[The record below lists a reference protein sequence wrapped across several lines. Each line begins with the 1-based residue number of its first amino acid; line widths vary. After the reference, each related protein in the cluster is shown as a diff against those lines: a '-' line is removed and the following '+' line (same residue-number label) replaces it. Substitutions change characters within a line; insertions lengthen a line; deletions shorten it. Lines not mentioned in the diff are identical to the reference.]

1 MDARELRTVTTV
13 ASAEL
18 VCDLSDPSALSAELV
33 GAKAANLAKAV
44 RSGFPTLGGAVL
56 TTIAVARGLIDTDV
70 AVAAE
75 QIFTQLGG
83 GVDQPL
89 AVRSSSTIEDAGS
102 SSMAGRFSSV
112 LDVRTRHEYEA
123 ALQTVIGSAERVR
136 DAQGR
141 VRPLAVL
148 VQRQASARLGGV
160 MFGIDPLSG
169 ERRHVVIDVVPGSPE
184 GLVSGRVIADHYVVT
199 RRGRTVRVDRT
210 GSVPDLDGQAQRC
223 LARMARHAERVFGGP
238 QDIEWLIDPS
248 GQVVLLQTRPVTA
261 VAAPPPGRRRS
272 GMLLGPGP
280 VAETFPDALGS
291 LEEDLWVCPLR
302 DGVTGALR
310 ASGAVSRRRLARSP
324 VVTTVGGRVAV
335 DLELI
340 GVLGGGSRH
349 RRWYSP
355 SVVVR
360 RLGAAWRVGRLRAVL
375 PDLARAV
382 ADTVDRH
389 LAGVA
394 PLEALTARELAD
406 VLEGARQE
414 LATVH
419 LQEVLAG
426 ILLATSPEEAATT
439 PTAAGVALAA
449 LHRGRSKGLD
459 DAALI
464 AGAPVVLVLVPP
476 RLGGVQRLPSTT
488 GRPAAWS
495 VGSGSTVGD
504 LGPREAL
511 RVRVRWL
518 QELLARVAGE
528 LGARWVASGELV
540 SGEELGRLRFDEVLL
555 LASGGCRPTRLDR
568 EPAPRLGPP
577 LPDVFRWTAGTVSA
591 QMDDG
596 GRSPEG
602 ARGGCGASRGRAV
615 GRVVHDPAAVD
626 GDGPVVLVS
635 RHLEP
640 SLAGVLGCLAGLVS
654 ETGSPLSH
662 LAILAREAGLPT
674 VVAVA
679 DARKRFP
686 VGCTVELDG
695 STGLVRVVDAV
706 DVRT

>member
-1 MDARELRTVTTV
+1 MLPTVIDV
-13 ASAEL
+13 ASADL
-18 VCDLSDPSALSAELV
+18 VCALSDPRALSAGLV
-33 GAKAANLAKAV
+33 GAKAANLARAV
-44 RSGFPTLGGAVL
+44 RHGFPTLEGAVL
-56 TTIAVARGLIDTDV
+56 TTSAVAKGLADP
-70 AVAAE
+70 AVAAAAE
-75 QIFTQLGG
+75 HVFTLLGG
-83 GVDQPL
+83 GPDQPL

-112 LDVRTRHEYEA
+112 LDVRTRHDYRA
-123 ALQTVIGSAERVR
+123 ALQTVVGSAERVR
-136 DAQGR
+136 DAEGR

-148 VQRQASARLGGV
+148 IQQQAQACLGGV
-160 MFGIDPLSG
+160 MFGIDPLTG
-169 ERRHVVIDVVPGSPE
+169 ERGHVVIDVANGSPE
-184 GLVSGRVIADHYVVT
+184 GLVSGRALADHYVVS

-210 GSVPDLDGQAQRC
+210 GSVPELTSQVRRQ
-223 LARMARHAERVFGGP
+223 LVRMARHAERDFGGP

-248 GQVVLLQTRPVTA
+248 GRVVLLQTRPVTA
-261 VAAPPPGRRRS
+261 AAPPPPGRRGR
-272 GMLLGPGP
+272 GVLLGPGP
-280 VAETFPDALGS
+280 VAETFPDALGP
-291 LEEDLWVCPLR
+291 LEEDLWVTPLR
-302 DGVTGALR
+302 EGITGALR
-310 ASGAVSRRRLARSP
+310 ASGAISQRRLARSP

-340 GVLGGGSRH
+340 GVVEGGSRH

-355 SVVVR
+355 SAVVR

-382 ADTVDRH
+382 ADAVDRH
-389 LAGVA
+389 LAGVGR
-394 PLEALTARELAD
+394 LEALTGRELAD

-426 ILLATSPEEAATT
+426 ILLATSPQEATST

-449 LHRGRSKGLD
+449 LHRGRTSGLD
-459 DAALI
+459 DVALI
-464 AGAPVVLVLVPP
+464 AGAPVVLLLVPP
-476 RLGGVQRLPSTT
+476 RLGGVCRLPAAM
-488 GRPAAWS
+488 GQPPAWS

-528 LGARWVASGELV
+528 LGARWVASGVLV
-540 SGEELGRLRFDEVLL
+540 SSNELTRLRFDELL
-555 LASGGCRPTRLDR
+555 HMASGGPRPERLDR
-568 EPAPRLGPP
+568 EPAPHVGAP
-577 LPDVFRWTAGTVSA
+577 LPAVFRWAAGA
-591 QMDDG
+591 AYPQMDDADRPTAAEHVG
-596 GRSPEG
+596 H
-602 ARGGCGASRGRAV
+602 GASRGRVV
-615 GRVVHDPAAVD
+615 GRVVHDPATID

-679 DARKRFP
+679 DARERFP
-686 VGCTVELDG
+686 VGCMVELDG
-695 STGLVRVVDAV
+695 STGAVRVVDAAE
-706 DVRT
+706 VRT